1 LNAQFANATSVWC
14 WVTAPKPEA
23 QIRRWDQEA
32 MEFEGYGGR
41 RATCS
46 EMAGRADSVH
56 CKPPQPLTD
65 LRDYRRS
72 PQFQNHW
79 IVAVSGLKFFRETSF
94 ALSFSCLLIAGGK
107 TRSATRLLARRLVFS
122 NAEP

>member
-1 LNAQFANATSVWC
+1 MLLVRKGRSGSSAPFQFFWNQLLSVLITQRS
-14 WVTAPKPEA
+14 VV
-23 QIRRWDQEA
+23 QI
-32 MEFEGYGGR
+32 
-41 RATCS
+41 
-46 EMAGRADSVH
+46 H
-56 CKPPQPLTD
+56 PPQPFTD

-72 PQFQNHW
+72 PQFPNHW

-94 ALSFSCLLIAGGK
+94 ALSLSCLLIAGGK